1 MQAGGIAKGFSNAI
15 PQALQ
20 NAEHL
25 YELTGFLIISP
36 HVDQLLVAMI
46 NTSIKIQSKIT
57 AKINLAF
64 MEIISVYYVGE

>member
-1 MQAGGIAKGFSNAI
+1 MQAGGIAKGFSNAV

-46 NTSIKIQSKIT
+46 NTKIT

-64 MEIISVYYVGE
+64 MEIISVYYLGD